1 MKYILILFFITSSL
15 LSFGQ
20 EKLIEELV
28 ADIRSSTEV
37 IFLGGTVKG
46 KYRGV
51 WLQNFKYEGGF
62 LIFSDGEKEEKWN
75 PNKVSHVIKD
85 GLYLKVY
92 ADELTT
98 QH

>member
-37 IFLGGTVKG
+37 IFLGGT
-46 KYRGV
+46 
-51 WLQNFKYEGGF
+51 
-62 LIFSDGEKEEKWN
+62 
-75 PNKVSHVIKD
+75 IKRI
-85 GLYLKVY
+85 
-92 ADELTT
+92 LTI
-98 QH
+98 